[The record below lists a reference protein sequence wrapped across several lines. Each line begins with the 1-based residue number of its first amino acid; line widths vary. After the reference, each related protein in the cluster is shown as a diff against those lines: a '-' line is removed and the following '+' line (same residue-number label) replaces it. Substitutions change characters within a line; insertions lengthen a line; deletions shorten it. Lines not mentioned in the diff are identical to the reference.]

1 MSAAPITL
9 RCTGKVL
16 KLLRVPEAQLF
27 EGDASNQDWYANVLW
42 IRRRKCLLIT
52 HAGTSFSTFLPDVR
66 AAGLRP
72 IGAVLVPALRAALAA
87 ESLPADTFGPLVA
100 VQIAKT
106 ADRRVLNRMRELA
119 RCCEAE
125 VARAGGLAELDLG
138 ELLHRLQRTPDKGR
152 PFAMDLVRDH
162 LGEPPQPVC

>member
-1 MSAAPITL
+1 MPSSDPITL

-16 KLLRVPEAQLF
+16 KLLRVPETQLF
-27 EGDASNQDWYANVLW
+27 EGDASEADWYANLLW
-42 IRRRKCLLIT
+42 IQRRKCLLIT

-72 IGAVLVPALRAALAA
+72 IGAVLVPALRAALAG

-106 ADRRVLNRMRELA
+106 ADRRVLNRMRDLA

-125 VARAGGLAELDLG
+125 VARAGGLARMDPAELHHR
-138 ELLHRLQRTPDKGR
+138 LHRAADKAR
-152 PFAMDLVRDH
+152 APAIELVREH
-162 LGEPPQPVC
+162 LGEPPSA

>member
-1 MSAAPITL
+1 MITL

-27 EGDASNQDWYANVLW
+27 EGPASEADWYANLLW

-52 HAGTSFSTFLPDVR
+52 HAGTSFSVFLPDVR

-72 IGAVLVPALRAALAA
+72 IGAVLVPAIRAALGREA
-87 ESLPADTFGPLVA
+87 LPADAFGPLVA

-106 ADRRVLNRMRELA
+106 ADRRVLNRMRDLA
-119 RCCEAE
+119 GCCEAE
-125 VARAGGLAELDLG
+125 IDRAGGLATLDPG
-138 ELLHRLQRTPDKGR
+138 ELHHRLQRTPDGTR
-152 PFAMDLVRDH
+152 GHAIDLVREQ
-162 LGEPPQPVC
+162 LGEPPAPA